1 MQPLQRAD
9 DMQHGKKFISLLI
22 CISSTS
28 ISIPV
33 LNAASVPVS
42 YRSCDA
48 LRDIWPRGV
57 ASSTAKARLQKVKPA
72 VNAKVYTKNRKLD
85 TDRDGT
91 ACEVKSVKQ
100 PTVPI
105 PSPMPQINN
114 PVVVTTT
121 STTTTVPRPP
131 AGVWKIRWMGL
142 GGDAPKDSSGSPLG
156 GPGLNLVYGEQTQVV
171 LCESLGEGPSTLS
184 VKENGVWRK
193 VADGFRTSSDLSR
206 CADPARPI
214 VFSFYWVVDSNGTS
228 RYRRNGRAY
237 ATREL
242 EIQLRTSARVAPMLR
257 LVGSYDGAN
266 WSDVNDSLRCGFG
279 ETAYC

>member
-1 MQPLQRAD
+1 MKLTSYAWLMRRFSQA
-9 DMQHGKKFISLLI
+9 LLVVCALI
-22 CISSTS
+22 FSAVSPAHASTKVEVKRYSSCS
-28 ISIPV
+28 Q
-33 LNAASVPVS
+33 
-42 YRSCDA
+42 
-48 LRDIWPRGV
+48 LRKVWSKGV
-57 ASSTAKARLQKVKPA
+57 ATSVAKARRQPVRPA
-72 VNAKVYTKNRKLD
+72 VNAAGYRKNRHLD

-91 ACEVKSVKQ
+91 ACEVKKSSVQVQ
-100 PTVPI
+100 P
-105 PSPMPQINN
+105 PMTGPTTA
-114 PVVVTTT
+114 PTTT
-121 STTTTVPRPP
+121 TTTTTTTVPVRPT
-131 AGVWKIRWMGL
+131 GIWKIRWMGV
-142 GGDAPKDSSGSPLG
+142 GGDAPKDSSGSALG
-156 GPGLNLVYGEQTQVV
+156 GPGLNLVYGEQTEVV

-193 VADGFRTSSDLSR
+193 VADGFRTPSDSSR

-214 VFSFYWVVDSNGTS
+214 VFSFYWVVDSNGIA

-266 WSDVNDSLRCGFG
+266 WSDANDSLRCAFG